1 MKSYKVRDGRVLVDG
16 IVYGQTPTEV
26 IIAGKV
32 GRVHSINIGTA
43 KYFPISGQF
52 NDGSIPLV
60 TDNTGL
66 VEETAKPKRTKK
78 VK

>member
-26 IIAGKV
+26 VIAGKV

-52 NDGSIPLV
+52 NDGSIPTV

>member
-1 MKSYKVRDGRVLVDG
+1 MKSYKVRDGKVLVDG
-16 IVYGQTPTEV
+16 IMYGQTTTDV
-26 IIAGKV
+26 VIAGKA
-32 GRVHSINIGTA
+32 GRVHSINIGTS
-43 KYFPISGQF
+43 KFFPISGVF

-66 VEETAKPKRTKK
+66 VDKTSKRTKK

>member
-1 MKSYKVRDGRVLVDG
+1 MKSYKVRDGKVLVDG
-16 IVYGQTPTEV
+16 IMYGQTPTDV
-26 IIAGKV
+26 VIAGKA
-32 GRVHSINIGTA
+32 GRVHSINIGTS
-43 KYFPISGQF
+43 KFFPISGVF

-66 VEETAKPKRTKK
+66 VDKTSKRTKK

>member
-1 MKSYKVRDGRVLVDG
+1 MKSYKVRDGKVLVDG

-26 IIAGKV
+26 VIAGKV

-43 KYFPISGQF
+43 KYFPISGVF
-52 NDGSIPLV
+52 NDGSIPTV

-66 VEETAKPKRTKK
+66 VDKTSKVKRTKK